1 MTANQFPS
9 DWDDDKKKQYLD
21 FMEKAQREPKA
32 EGKIVS
38 LRTGTSVKARAAD
51 LVERSKKSRLALTAK
66 RETVATGA
74 AKSEEVFQVTD
85 ALTTIPSEFSS
96 VTPTR
101 PPSPT
106 QSPRFGPLPNFDTT
120 ASPASTLLAGMRHC
134 SKWAKA
140 STTLALSFGPLSSRS
155 PPSSPP
161 LQWSRPPF
169 AACASTTLSIQF
181 SIISMIFD
189 TMASRASTPG

>member
-74 AKSEEVFQVTD
+74 TKSEEVFQVTD
-85 ALTTIPSEFSS
+85 ALTTIPSEFSN
-96 VTPTR
+96 
-101 PPSPT
+101 
-106 QSPRFGPLPNFDTT
+106 QSAVAEGAVMPNFDTT

-181 SIISMIFD
+181 SVISMIFD
-189 TMASRASTPG
+189 TMASRASTLG